1 MSIWPGGRRPSA
13 QVIDVLTGKT
23 RLEDAPAS
31 IQSLC
36 SKYIYDG
43 AKDILSKPTK
53 EARRKALSN
62 IPALI
67 RPHVEA
73 EATRIYKRGR

>member
-1 MSIWPGGRRPSA
+1 MSIWPGGKRPSE
-13 QVIDVLTGKT
+13 QVFDVLHGRI

-36 SKYIYDG
+36 SKYIYEG
-43 AKDILSKPTK
+43 AKDILSRPTK

-73 EATRIYKRGR
+73 EATRIYRGER

>member
-1 MSIWPGGRRPSA
+1 MSIWPGGRRPSE
-13 QVIDVLTGKT
+13 QVFDVLRGNV
-23 RLEDAPAS
+23 RLEDVPSS

-43 AKDILSKPTK
+43 AKDILSKPNK
-53 EARRKALSN
+53 EARRKALSK
-62 IPALI
+62 IPPLI

-73 EATRIYKRGR
+73 EAIRIYRGER